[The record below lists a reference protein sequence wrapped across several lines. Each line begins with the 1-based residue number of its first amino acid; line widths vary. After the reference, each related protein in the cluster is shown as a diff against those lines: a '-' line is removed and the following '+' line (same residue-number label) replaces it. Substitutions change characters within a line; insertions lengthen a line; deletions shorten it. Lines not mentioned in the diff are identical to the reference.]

1 MSASARPFYITT
13 PIYYVNSVPHVGT
26 AYSTIAADVFA
37 RYARVRG
44 RPARFLTGLDEHGL
58 KIARLAAAE
67 SLTPQAFVDRA
78 EGPFRRAWEVL
89 GCEYDDFIRTTE
101 PRHAPHAQELWKR
114 VAKSGDIYL
123 GHYEDWYCVDCEAYY
138 TEKDLQPGNLCPTHK
153 KPVEKL
159 REESYFFRLS
169 AYTEKLLA
177 FYEAHPNFVRP
188 EGRYNEVKAFV
199 KEGLRD
205 LSISRTSFRWG
216 IPVPGDS
223 EHVMYVWFDA
233 LTNYISAL
241 GGPPVEGV
249 DHARFDTFWPHTD
262 ETGGEAVN
270 LVGKDILRF
279 HTVFWPAFLLSAGL
293 APPSNVQVH
302 GFLTVNGEKISKSL
316 GNAIA
321 PEPLVD
327 AFGADVLRY
336 YLMRDI
342 GFGHDGDFN
351 HANLLARYHGDLG
364 NGLGNLLN
372 RMVASI
378 VKKSLGGRVPHIHFD
393 SLQQVDRDVI
403 ATAARAAEATAK
415 HLDAML
421 PNRALESAWE
431 LVLATNKYIDLTEP
445 WSLTKSPDTEK
456 RLAQVAYTVLE
467 SLRWLS
473 VMLWPVMPQKC
484 NELRKQLGLPVLLPT
499 VGVDVWPSAWGG
511 LTGGTVTQPGAPL
524 FPRYDD
530 DQQRALLER
539 LGVAEPAPAQS
550 TKSKSPQTRKSEKLV
565 NETKGESK
573 SEAGAEVKASAAT
586 ATGTEKP
593 ATGAEKSASAAEKPP
608 SDGLATIDDL
618 AKIELRVALVLSAER
633 VPKSD
638 KLLRL
643 QVEIGEPT
651 PRQILAGIGKIYEP
665 EALVGKRIV
674 VVANLAPRK
683 MMGLESRGMVLAA
696 GDGETLSVLSI
707 DKDLPPGSIVK

>member
-1 MSASARPFYITT
+1 MSANARPFYVTT

-44 RPARFLTGLDEHGL
+44 RPSRFLTGLDEHGL

-67 SLTPQAFVDRA
+67 NLAPQAFVDRA
-78 EGPFRRAWEVL
+78 EGPFRKAWEVL

-101 PRHAPHAQELWKR
+101 ARHTQHVQELWKR
-114 VAKSGDIYL
+114 VAAAGDIYL

-138 TEKDLQPGNLCPTHK
+138 TEKDLLPGNVCPTHK
-153 KPVEKL
+153 KPVEKI
-159 REESYFFRLS
+159 REESYFFKLS
-169 AYTEKLLA
+169 AYTDKLLA
-177 FYEAHPNFVRP
+177 YYEAHPSFVRP

-241 GGPPVEGV
+241 GGPPVEGS
-249 DHARFDTFWPHTD
+249 DHSRFDTFWPHAD
-262 ETGGEAVN
+262 ESGAESVN

-293 APPSNVQVH
+293 APPTHVQVH

-321 PEPLVD
+321 PEPLVE

-336 YLMRDI
+336 YLMRDV
-342 GFGHDGDFN
+342 GFGHDGDFS

-378 VKKSLGGRVPHIHFD
+378 VKKSLGGVVPHIHFD
-393 SLQQVDRDVI
+393 TLQQVDRDLM
-403 ATAARAAEATAK
+403 ATAERTAEATGK
-415 HLDAML
+415 HLDSML
-421 PNRALESAWE
+421 PNRALETAWE
-431 LVLATNKYIDLTEP
+431 LVIATNKYIDLTEP
-445 WSLTKSPDTEK
+445 WNLAKSPDTAK

-484 NELRKQLGLPVLLPT
+484 NDLRAQLGLPALLPT
-499 VGVDVWPSAWGG
+499 VGMDLWPSAWGG

-524 FPRYDD
+524 FPRYDE

-539 LGVAEPAPAQS
+539 LGVAEAAATPHAKTTQP
-550 TKSKSPQTRKSEKLV
+550 KKSEKHV
-565 NETKGESK
+565 
-573 SEAGAEVKASAAT
+573 SEAKVDAKVESTAAAKVEGTVEPALAAT
-586 ATGTEKP
+586 MVATAEKP
-593 ATGAEKSASAAEKPP
+593 AADAPAVA
-608 SDGLATIDDL
+608 LATIDDL
-618 AKIELRVALVLSAER
+618 SKIELRLGLVLSAER

-643 QVEIGEPT
+643 QVELGEPV
-651 PRQILAGIGKIYEP
+651 PRQILAGIGKVYEP

-696 GDGETLSVLSI
+696 GDGETLSVLSV

>member
-1 MSASARPFYITT
+1 MSASSRPFYVTT

-67 SLTPQAFVDRA
+67 NLAPQAFVDRA

-101 PRHAPHAQELWKR
+101 ARHTTHVQELWKR
-114 VAKSGDIYL
+114 VAAAGDIYL

-138 TEKDLQPGNLCPTHK
+138 TEKDLLPGNVCPTHK
-153 KPVEKL
+153 KPVEKI
-159 REESYFFRLS
+159 REQSYFFKLS
-169 AYTEKLLA
+169 AYTDKLLA
-177 FYEAHPNFVRP
+177 YYDAHPNFVRP

-199 KEGLRD
+199 REGLRD

-216 IPVPGDS
+216 IPVPGDT

-241 GGPPVEGV
+241 GGPPVEGS
-249 DHARFDTFWPHTD
+249 DATRFETFWPHAD
-262 ETGGEAVN
+262 ESGAEAVN

-293 APPSNVQVH
+293 APPTHVQVH

-321 PEPLVD
+321 PEPLVE

-336 YLMRDI
+336 YLMRDV
-342 GFGHDGDFN
+342 GFGHDGDFS
-351 HANLLARYHGDLG
+351 HTNLLARYHGDLG

-378 VKKSLGGRVPHIHFD
+378 VKKSFDGRVPHMHLEA
-393 SLQQVDRDVI
+393 LQQVDRDLI
-403 ATAARAAEATAK
+403 ATAERSAEATSR

-431 LVLATNKYIDLTEP
+431 LVIATNKYIDLNEP
-445 WSLTKSPDTEK
+445 WNLAKNGEEK

-473 VMLWPVMPQKC
+473 VMLWPVMPRKC
-484 NELRKQLGLPVLLPT
+484 NELRTQLGLPGLLPT
-499 VGVDVWPSAWGG
+499 VGVDLWPSAWGG
-511 LTGGTVTQPGAPL
+511 LTSGTLTAPGAPL

-539 LGVAEPAPAQS
+539 LGVAEAEAAQP
-550 TKSKSPQTRKSEKLV
+550 SKSTQFRKSEKNV
-565 NETKGESK
+565 SEPKIESK
-573 SEAGAEVKASAAT
+573 VEAAVDAGPAVAGAEKPASAA
-586 ATGTEKP
+586 
-593 ATGAEKSASAAEKPP
+593 
-608 SDGLATIDDL
+608 LATIDDL
-618 AKIELRVALVLSAER
+618 SKIELRLALVLSAER

-643 QVEIGEPT
+643 QVEIGEPA
-651 PRQILAGIGKIYEP
+651 PRQILAGIGKVYEP
-665 EALVGKRIV
+665 EALVGRRIV

-696 GDGETLSVLSI
+696 GDGETLSVLSV
-707 DKDLPPGSIVK
+707 DKDLAPGSIVK